1 MALPAPIRR
10 WVDSPEFDRDAAIIM
25 AVNCVL
31 FIVSRDPAG
40 AMLALAGGI
49 AHVRLYLIRSG
60 IFPVDKG

>member
-40 AMLALAGGI
+40 ALIALAGGI
-49 AHVRLYLIRSG
+49 AHLRLYLIRIG
-60 IFPVDKG
+60 IFSINEE